1 MAVTL
6 SPTAGERL
14 AQVRCSRKSVT
25 FVSAAG
31 LKVTESSTA
40 AKLFTGWSRE
50 FGTTIPLHPVNN
62 FGKPI
67 RDVRR
72 ERKSRHE
79 CHAPSFARARAR
91 RRFFAPWRLCVLAFN
106 RKGAKTQRRGEHG
119 LAASPR
125 DRRVAAL
132 GSADTSI
139 AEPAGCRQRRLRVAV
154 PDWTP
159 LARRA

>member
-1 MAVTL
+1 MRRGSNSDILGGASL
-6 SPTAGERL
+6 SSNA
-14 AQVRCSRKSVT
+14 
-25 FVSAAG
+25 
-31 LKVTESSTA
+31 
-40 AKLFTGWSRE
+40 
-50 FGTTIPLHPVNN
+50 
-62 FGKPI
+62 
-67 RDVRR
+67 RR

-154 PDWTP
+154 PDWTGP
-159 LARRA
+159 ACLYGTLGDSAREHKNHILLPELLRPERLHLFRSTSSISRLAQEDAEASRPY

>member
-1 MAVTL
+1 MQKA
-6 SPTAGERL
+6 
-14 AQVRCSRKSVT
+14 
-25 FVSAAG
+25 
-31 LKVTESSTA
+31 KVVLGQTQ
-40 AKLFTGWSRE
+40 
-50 FGTTIPLHPVNN
+50 FGRIS
-62 FGKPI
+62 
-67 RDVRR
+67 VRR

-106 RKGAKTQRRGEHG
+106 RKGAKTQRREEHG

-139 AEPAGCRQRRLRVAV
+139 AEPAGCRQRRLPVAV

-159 LARRA
+159 LARRAFTERSAGLLSP